1 MDVALPC
8 PRSRQSL
15 AAAEQT
21 WVGSSRAWA
30 PGGVVRDLRPNF
42 VLRTR
47 EHRVA
52 GLPTDAR
59 TVLRASIAVEGL
71 VLMLVII
78 IVVLVATVVL

>member
-1 MDVALPC
+1 MSLCLVLALVSHWLLPNK
-8 PRSRQSL
+8 L
-15 AAAEQT
+15 GWEAAELGLLAVWCVIWGRT
-21 WVGSSRAWA
+21 
-30 PGGVVRDLRPNF
+30 F

-71 VLMLVII
+71 VLMLVIV